1 ETGEVVSS
9 PHLFGNF
16 NWYDTPYIN
25 WDTPEKFYF
34 NLNMAPG
41 ILISHSGK
49 KIALSFGYAA
59 SSIKFGLDEKE
70 KSPRITRLY
79 DLFGERINA
88 IFWQYYG
95 GNLPSDLSAQ
105 GWKKGIIPREKVTLD
120 GEDEKDEFKW
130 SFCTSSFFYK
140 IYSIDE
146 LPDDETLKTDIR
158 VLNNGWKA
166 VVGSQTP
173 DEFRKKWDD
182 AYKYISD
189 VYGPEFRI
197 WKMSLGP
204 KWFTST
210 AFRDFMDKNKVSM
223 GPDTPPVAGK
233 EDQIGPFQAPDRMW
247 DVVFICHGN
256 QEVSRIALFAPED
269 CFEDTD
275 DLVNG
280 DVWIARHT
288 ITIADAQHNGRFEN
302 EQEKKR
308 WYPNAITTFIEV
320 KERDKS
326 IFEDKILQPFFGM
339 SFETLSK
346 RRNLIITDYKGG
358 TSMSHINLQREIQ
371 DLVEDKLQVI
381 LTGAPGTGK
390 TYLAQEVAAKMILGV
405 PITSADRIE
414 ETLEKAGKRA
424 QYQFVQFHPG
434 YDYSDF
440 VEGIKPRVDKNTS
453 APEFSLEEGIFKK
466 FCAAAAVAFD
476 GAADKKTAPK
486 FVMVI
491 DEINRA
497 DLSRVFG
504 ELFFGLEKDY
514 RGKEIR
520 TQYDYLKR
528 DPESDAFKKGFSRFV
543 IPPNLYIIGTMNDID
558 RSVESMDF
566 ALRRRFGWREIS
578 WEESLAIIDAKIP
591 TASNPELNSATR
603 RIMAAVNNVIIKDKM
618 ELEPAFALGGAYFK
632 DAADKS
638 WDDLWRHSIRII
650 LNEYLRGNRCEK
662 SIEDIEKIWKE
673 EVNKVVPGTY
683 EGSGTTE
690 HSDNAD

>member
-1 ETGEVVSS
+1 MPELTSSERFDLWMRFLQRWPIDKLKKMTLTEYNSLGNKDSFCSWLENLTEPLGSIWGGSSFKFGIFEFDPESENANKDSAGVLRDDKYKWTPKYGESADAAFEKIKSIIVSIAEAS
-9 PHLFGNF
+9 SAGDYVAIDSVDLGHATKWKIAFLYQDHENPKLVAIYKRDWLEKYIGCNDKNTPSSTLFSKIAEQRPMHREEVFAFSQEIGDDLNGLPFSQDVQFFVCSVGDPDEDYMGDNLKRCLEQNAHVMHESTKSDLKGNF
-16 NWYDTPYIN
+16 DHIREKDVIFLKYD
-25 WDTPEKFYF
+25 
-34 NLNMAPG
+34 
-41 ILISHSGK
+41 K
-49 KIALSFGYAA
+49 KIIAWGKVVGKVAPN
-59 SSIKFGLDEKE
+59 DESEDGWNNKIYVQQWNFY
-70 KSPRITRLY
+70 SDDHR
-79 DLFGERINA
+79 
-88 IFWQYYG
+88 G
-95 GNLPSDLSAQ
+95 GVSY
-105 GWKKGIIPREKVTLD
+105 KGINNACVDSTVNYAVVRQVQRGWAVAKL
-120 GEDEKDEFKW
+120 KEFPN
-130 SFCTSSFFYK
+130 SADIMK
-140 IYSIDE
+140 IY
-146 LPDDETLKTDIR
+146 
-158 VLNNGWKA
+158 NG
-166 VVGSQTP
+166 
-173 DEFRKKWDD
+173 E
-182 AYKYISD
+182 I
-189 VYGPEFRI
+189 
-197 WKMSLGP
+197 
-204 KWFTST
+204 
-210 AFRDFMDKNKVSM
+210 
-223 GPDTPPVAGK
+223 
-233 EDQIGPFQAPDRMW
+233 
-247 DVVFICHGN
+247 
-256 QEVSRIALFAPED
+256 
-269 CFEDTD
+269 
-275 DLVNG
+275 
-280 DVWIARHT
+280 
-288 ITIADAQHNGRFEN
+288 
-302 EQEKKR
+302 
-308 WYPNAITTFIEV
+308 
-320 KERDKS
+320 
-326 IFEDKILQPFFGM
+326 
-339 SFETLSK
+339 
-346 RRNLIITDYKGG
+346 
-358 TSMSHINLQREIQ
+358 SMSHIQQEIQ
-371 DLVEDKLQVI
+371 DLVEEKLQVI

-390 TYLAQEVAAKMILGV
+390 TYLAQEVAATMILGA

-414 ETLEKAGKRA
+414 EALDKAGKRA

-440 VEGIKPRVDKNTS
+440 VEGIKPRVDRNTS

-466 FCAAAAVAFD
+466 FCAAAAAAFD

-528 DPESDAFKKGFSRFV
+528 VPGSDAFKEGFSRFV

>member
-1 ETGEVVSS
+1 MPELTSSERFDLWMRFLQRWPIDKLKKMTLTEYNSLGNKDSFCSWLENLTEPLGSIWGGSSFKFGIFEFDPESENANKDSAGVLRDDKYKWTPKYGESADAAFEKIKSIIVSIAEAS
-9 PHLFGNF
+9 SAGDYVAIDSADLGHATK
-16 NWYDTPYIN
+16 W
-25 WDTPEKFYF
+25 
-34 NLNMAPG
+34 
-41 ILISHSGK
+41 
-49 KIALSFGYAA
+49 KIAF
-59 SSIKFGLDEKE
+59 
-70 KSPRITRLY
+70 LY
-79 DLFGERINA
+79 QDHENPKLVA
-88 IFWQYYG
+88 I
-95 GNLPSDLSAQ
+95 
-105 GWKKGIIPREKVTLD
+105 
-120 GEDEKDEFKW
+120 
-130 SFCTSSFFYK
+130 YK
-140 IYSIDE
+140 RDWLE
-146 LPDDETLKTDIR
+146 
-158 VLNNGWKA
+158 
-166 VVGSQTP
+166 
-173 DEFRKKWDD
+173 
-182 AYKYISD
+182 KYIGCNDRNIPS
-189 VYGPEFRI
+189 
-197 WKMSLGP
+197 
-204 KWFTST
+204 
-210 AFRDFMDKNKVSM
+210 SM
-223 GPDTPPVAGK
+223 L
-233 EDQIGPFQAPDRMW
+233 F
-247 DVVFICHGN
+247 
-256 QEVSRIALFAPED
+256 SRIAEQRPMHREEVFAFSQEIG
-269 CFEDTD
+269 D
-275 DLVNG
+275 DLNG
-280 DVWIARHT
+280 LPFSQDVQFFVCSVGDPNENYMGDNLKRCLEQNAHVMHESTKSDLKGNFDLVREKDVIFLKYNKKIIAWGKVVGKV
-288 ITIADAQHNGRFEN
+288 A
-302 EQEKKR
+302 
-308 WYPNAITTFIEV
+308 PNDESEDGWNN
-320 KERDKS
+320 K
-326 IFEDKILQPFFGM
+326 IFVQQWNFYSDDHRGGV
-339 SFETLSK
+339 S
-346 RRNLIITDYKGG
+346 YKGINSACVDSTVNYAVVRQVQRG
-358 TSMSHINLQREIQ
+358 WAVAKLKEFPNSANIMKIYNGEISMSHIQQEIQ
-371 DLVEDKLQVI
+371 DLVEEKLQVI

-390 TYLAQEVAAKMILGV
+390 TYLAQEIAAKMILGV

-440 VEGIKPRVDKNTS
+440 VEGIKPRVDKNSS

-466 FCAAAAVAFD
+466 FCAAAAAAFD
-476 GAADKKTAPK
+476 GTADKKTAPK

-528 DPESDAFKKGFSRFV
+528 VPGSDSFKEGFSRFV

-591 TASNPELNSATR
+591 SASNPELNNATR
-603 RIMAAVNNVIIKDKM
+603 RIMVAVNDVIIKDKM

-632 DAADKS
+632 DAAKKS